1 MFEACLAVGS
11 IVTVFPTAGTTRAS
25 VSRPFGF
32 VRIVRVVRYVRG
44 MRTVVNTL
52 LLSGTAMLTILS
64 SILIVIFA
72 YAGEL

>member
-1 MFEACLAVGS
+1 
-11 IVTVFPTAGTTRAS
+11 
-25 VSRPFGF
+25 
-32 VRIVRVVRYVRG
+32 

-52 LLSGTAMLTILS
+52 LLSGTAMLTILG